1 MPKNNVGIWQINKMQ
16 KNLCQINKMPK
27 NTVGIWLV
35 DKMPKKVCR
44 IIKMPKKTC
53 LSEKYRKDVK
63 IKYQKCRKN
72 AEKQKCRKSKM
83 PKNAENSGLTIT
95 VKKS

>member
-63 IKYQKCRKN
+63 KLNTKN
-72 AEKQKCRKSKM
+72 VVKM
-83 PKNAENSGLTIT
+83 PKNKNAENQKCLKMPKTL
-95 VKKS
+95 V